1 LQPINQINIA
11 SPLGILVIESR
22 NNQIFR
28 ITLASEKTTKEVTK
42 EVDLSCLPKCLLQAK
57 QQLIEYFLGSRSRFD
72 LPFLMTTDTNQ
83 RKILETL
90 LCVPYGKTISYGELA
105 LQVRMQNGARA
116 VGNTMAKN
124 LIPLL
129 IPCHRVIRKDGTIGE
144 YSLGG
149 TLNKKLLLE
158 LEKLSVEKRRK

>member
-1 LQPINQINIA
+1 LQPISQINIA
-11 SPLGILVIESR
+11 SPLGILFIESR

-28 ITLASEKTTKEVTK
+28 ITLASEKTTKEETK
-42 EVDLSCLPKCLLQAK
+42 EVELSCLPKCLFQAK
-57 QQLIEYFLGSRSRFD
+57 QQLIEYFLGSRSKFE
-72 LPFLMTTDTNQ
+72 LPLLMTKDTNQ

-90 LCVPYGKTISYGELA
+90 LCVPFGKTITYGELA
-105 LQVRMQNGARA
+105 LQVGMQNGARA

-129 IPCHRVIRKDGTIGE
+129 IPCHRVIRKDGTFGE

-149 TLNKKLLLE
+149 ASNKKLLLE